1 MAAAVSWKPNFY
13 KPKKTAL
20 ENILKTIS
28 VNFHLNRSS
37 CFGCRAGTKTL
48 HGQTHTHRH
57 RHRHTHTD
65 THTHTHTQYTHIH
78 THLYDVISVLILD
91 ESFGVGVKFVEDGRR
106 LFGCA
111 MLQNALN
118 HPAAVGMR
126 RERQHL
132 EMKAGKS
139 EL

>member
-48 HGQTHTHRH
+48 HGQTDRQTHR
-57 RHRHTHTD
+57 HTD
-65 THTHTHTQYTHIH
+65 THTDT
-78 THLYDVISVLILD
+78 LGSVTKY
-91 ESFGVGVKFVEDGRR
+91 SVKVTEYKKQSIKNSCSIFVLR
-106 LFGCA
+106 
-111 MLQNALN
+111 N
-118 HPAAVGMR
+118 
-126 RERQHL
+126 
-132 EMKAGKS
+132 KT
-139 EL
+139 